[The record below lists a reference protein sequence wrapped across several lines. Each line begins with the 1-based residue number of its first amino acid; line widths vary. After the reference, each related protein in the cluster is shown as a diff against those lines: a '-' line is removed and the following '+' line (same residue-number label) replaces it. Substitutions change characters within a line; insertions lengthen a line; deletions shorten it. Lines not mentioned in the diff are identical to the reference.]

1 MTVST
6 QHITKM
12 LTESGIRPSI
22 QRIAVTGHLISQRTH
37 PTADEIYQ
45 SLLKEYPTMSRTTVY
60 NTLKRLAEA
69 RKITILDIEPGMQR
83 FDSITEPH
91 AHFICKKCG
100 AIHDITLV
108 TPPTAPHGYLIT
120 ETHVTF
126 RGVCEKCHSTQ
137 I

>member
-1 MTVST
+1 
-6 QHITKM
+6 M

-69 RKITILDIEPGMQR
+69 GKIRVLDIESEMQR
-83 FDSITEPH
+83 FDGVTDPH

-100 AIHDITLV
+100 AIHDITLD
-108 TPPTAPHGYLIT
+108 TPPAPPEGYHIT

-126 RGVCEKCHSTQ
+126 RGLCEKCNPAQT
-137 I
+137 

>member
-1 MTVST
+1 MTAST
-6 QHITKM
+6 QHITEM

-22 QRIAVTGHLISQRTH
+22 QRIAVTGHLINHRTH

-69 RKITILDIEPGMQR
+69 GKIRILDIDPGTQR
-83 FDSITEPH
+83 FDGVTDAH
-91 AHFICKKCG
+91 AHFMCKKCG
-100 AIHDITLV
+100 AIHDIMMD
-108 TPPTAPHGYLIT
+108 PPLPEPEGYHVT

-126 RGVCEKCHSTQ
+126 RGVCGKCGTTD
-137 I
+137 